1 MRPAVAYFHP
11 SNLLTYLSLLAG
23 LSAIAVAGQ
32 LRSWSIAGALLA
44 FCALADT
51 LDGRFAR
58 LFSRD
63 KLRRKFGLQIDSLS
77 DSLTF
82 GFAPVVCMFLLLS
95 FEHPVQALL
104 WWGGAFFYVLCVITR
119 LGAFNLEGTES
130 PAFIGIPTTVAGLI
144 WSSAFMASPSVEVTT
159 SLLVVTGIAM
169 ISPIRIPRPRGTGLV
184 VFGLWAVGLMLLH
197 GASTNW

>member
-23 LSAIAVAGQ
+23 LAAIAVAGQ
-32 LRSWSIAGALLA
+32 LRSWSVAGALLA

-63 KLRRKFGLQIDSLS
+63 RSRREFGLQIDSLS

-82 GFAPVVCMFLLLS
+82 GFVPVVCLFLLLS
-95 FEHPVQALL
+95 FEHQVQALL

-119 LGAFNLEGTES
+119 LGAFNLEGAKG
-130 PAFIGIPTTVAGLI
+130 PAFIGIPTTAAGLI
-144 WSSAFMASPSVEVTT
+144 WSSAFTTSPSVGLTA

-169 ISPIRIPRPRGTGLV
+169 VSPLRIPRPRGAGLV
-184 VFGLWAVGLMLLH
+184 VFGLWAVSLMLLH
-197 GASTNW
+197 CASTDW